1 MIYLIEQTVMKEI
14 NQKLIF
20 LIKLELNF
28 DMIDYSNNQV
38 LKGNYKFKL
47 SQTIYFMKFS
57 KQFDYF

>member
-1 MIYLIEQTVMKEI
+1 MKEI

-47 SQTIYFMKFS
+47 SQTY
-57 KQFDYF
+57 